1 MSQAVAAPSTGDPIV
16 TGGISANGTVL
27 SAGNAGQKSPSR
39 RAVLAGLAMAS
50 ATPVLAQAAT
60 GGPDRSDWDRAY
72 HEYRR
77 LKLRMDA
84 YYALGPFDLVNEEYE
99 DAKRSKES
107 DPDAFDRADAALRAE
122 EEAQGDY
129 YRPATD
135 AAVTLIRI
143 AAPDLDAVA
152 IKIQVHK
159 DMIAGMIDE
168 EKMTWS
174 CIETDLRRLAR

>member
-16 TGGISANGTVL
+16 TGGKSVKSTTL
-27 SAGNAGQKSPSR
+27 SAENVGQKSPSR
-39 RAVLAGLAMAS
+39 RAVLAGLALAS

-84 YYALGPFDLVNEEYE
+84 YYALGPFDWVNEEYE
-99 DAKRSKES
+99 DAKRLKQSN
-107 DPDAFDRADAALRAE
+107 PDAFDMADAALRAE
-122 EEAQGDY
+122 ESVQGDY
-129 YRPATD
+129 FRPATD
-135 AAVTLIRI
+135 AAVALIQI

-168 EKMTWS
+168 EKNSWS
-174 CIETDLRRLAR
+174 CIEADLRRLAL